1 MKKLSYYLVCIAC
14 ALLTS
19 TSSVFAGDEK
29 GFSGAFVDD
38 PNSLVQP
45 GAYFAISSVY
55 NGRRYYLGVDTVA
68 AQAPTNKDTVTW
80 YEGPNYATIWIAG
93 PLWSPTGEI
102 LADKNYSR
110 TVKSVWLAERVSR
123 ERYLALGSETGT
135 YRSLRLLADGALWYT
150 EKDSRERNRYING
163 YLYYYSPA
171 TETGVEVYRY
181 LSFDPVYGFSRLRE
195 AKSASQRI
203 TIWDRKT
210 GSDLQFHI
218 DPPTYTFGYSTTAET
233 LPITSQVYYYENVD
247 RFRSRYD
254 QVDVYAQRTEPVT
267 DQKALLD
274 PPYSLSGYYEWK
286 SNPIVGAPA
295 DYNGNSLMQYY
306 TITSYDY
313 TDPLNPVPVWG
324 WRDTA
329 LIHVSQTNFVLD
341 EVDNVWKDAIFAVGP
356 SPVDDPSDAR
366 FLRKPAGGGA
376 PTEGDYVNHSDW
388 LYIHFTC
395 KGNNYKDSALVV
407 RQTFHQEHYTTLEIA
422 SSPED
427 AVYPYTYNNKLYDET
442 TSITPSD
449 TAKTFTISALYK
461 SGSQTLS
468 PSGNVVYSEEGTKV
482 ALDLL
487 SRVPVIDEGVLYNGL
502 EVEALNADGTPCE
515 WIESV
520 WLPARN
526 EIRVK
531 VKQYNPDATSN
542 RFAQIRFTYRYRNVV
557 DESDIAI
564 ATRSIWISQE
574 WKDAHATETYI
585 YSFTHKDT
593 EADGLQAVHEKKN
606 TMYAIPGEPMSLPL
620 HRDHWGY
627 YRWFIYDTGSKK
639 DRDLQYMNTWSYATG
654 YAPKNSLNVDN
665 DFMLINH
672 SSAASSR
679 GRWDVIKD
687 IEHPGNP
694 IFAQDHFI
702 QWRRTPI
709 PAVIYPEKEA
719 ASLTR
724 HGKVACDVSAYYDI
738 QTTAATG
745 VGVDLTA
752 LTEPTLSYR
761 QVIDIQPAKTR
772 ADQMAAVKGNGN
784 GANWLE
790 KYKVVAPAGRA
801 FSLQPQCPISA
812 VGADDIDTVHLQYIY
827 YANPV
832 DANAGTRTGLTDEDL
847 QNNQYYARVGV
858 KKRVNTYKKLTLIT
872 YADLMALGNNG
883 SISDILLVNPRNA
896 TGLIVGNNNEQAP
909 WYMDYRPY
917 RATKTQ
923 LEDDLAAKLND
934 GGGYAQAYLTIQRN
948 GSTNQFIFKRGNYKL
963 FDLFTLIDIGGGVWR
978 DYNVR
983 WYNGNPTGSEY
994 FTLGSYA
1001 GSLSDANLPS
1011 GYSSGDLVTLYTN
1024 WEEYIVF
1031 VKKSNKGYLRG
1042 EYPIYCADVNEAAS
1056 RNPYFGWLIYKVETV
1071 STKDYQEIP
1080 RWEKSAD
1087 GITWNPADSVAVWN
1101 YKTNTA
1107 ICKEGYSMTADG
1119 VLHINHLQHTTANRL
1134 VYYRLRTQH
1143 FQLAQFAVVIRNAQ
1157 DEILRVGG
1165 DIISEEEV
1173 ERDYDI
1179 LYKLDMEDWA
1189 APGTTDVVAYNQPF
1203 DWDFTELSYHYPLSA
1218 IPAEKRVFTTEMP
1231 GKGEYAF
1238 INKFVVPEGPTTQN
1252 PGMEYECMD
1261 GAEHGYMLCVN
1272 AAGKRTTIMN
1282 FDFNQIT
1289 CSNQQI
1295 YLVGNYCNPVNNSF
1309 NPQITAD
1316 LEGSNDGGNTWTL
1329 IYRYKSGEI
1338 PYRANNDHPW
1348 HQMALPIARD
1358 SIAKYQKFR
1367 CRAEIN
1373 GGSQQNAHLLI
1384 DRLRFIEKDRAFSV
1398 FQNKA
1403 TCVKEDSVVALI
1415 RINYQSDPDLYQ
1427 PGKLIAY
1434 QFQMWK
1440 DSANGGT
1447 GGYVPMLASKSD
1459 GAGGYIALDDNT
1471 EPQLQVF
1478 PGYLKDGF
1486 TAKESVE
1493 KPFLK
1498 SLKGNDYGYVL
1509 IPEADYDPSAS
1520 GASSGQSA
1528 LRGALI
1534 DQALTKLGITGAAA
1548 AERKANFLN
1557 ETSNIRTFDQI
1568 VSSDYNDWGVVEFGQ
1583 IKTAHIKS
1591 FVNVDG
1597 TWLLYIVCRL
1607 PVDQT
1612 DNNTFRIGMTVMNNL
1627 NDKPTFADESCATF
1641 RILKVKQTTSL
1652 LLDGE
1657 EWPNYSREEIE
1668 ASPSDDKELLPSNET
1683 YRASIKLTV
1692 KNTVGTYP
1700 TYNPRCKFDL
1710 LHAADSVRPNTAAG
1724 NLAFERRYGCT
1735 RTQFIDDME
1744 AFRTDDER
1752 NVMRDIADWDQVTP
1766 EMFTH
1771 TGRTPA
1777 VATAIYNRLNHL
1789 IKDLHVLELGLD
1801 YRDIYMGDKADSWF
1815 YLIPIPATGLFDV
1828 NRSHY
1833 SSLPDTTMSAS
1844 VCNDTLWLQL
1854 HSLEPQ
1860 AKLRFGYD
1868 SRVGD
1873 TYVVPVIRASRSEA
1887 NGEDGKHLNVRIA
1900 ESWSEPA
1907 YTVVIGMDSTEL
1919 IDSNDPDWTKMKTFK
1934 YHQDKDMNGHKP
1946 SEYSDYYAK
1955 GDIVQFTPVA
1965 GNDIALKAGYWYQF
1979 RTAFFAALS
1988 ADTYTADPVHATG
2001 HTQFILA
2008 IAPDTVRWTPAHPDV
2023 ANYWNDDHN
2032 WTPLMRHVPEDGFKA
2047 TVPMKDTKVI
2057 IPEVE
2062 EGLSPIASDYVENQ
2076 IDTLHYGY
2084 AKNTCNAILFKP
2096 NAEILGQEKLTY
2108 ERAYVDIP
2116 LKTGSWQTFSP
2127 AIDDVYAGDM
2137 YIPFSASYDPA
2148 NPASGASTDNE
2159 DFAPKPFPCKA
2170 GYSGTYNPRVYP
2182 FAFYQ
2187 GFYNSS
2193 VPVAFYNTD
2202 EEGTPVATTMVQSK
2216 SSVDWVKT
2224 NALDMYYA
2232 PGKACVL
2239 TGYDATDED
2248 GRPIVVR
2255 LPKPDDAYYGFG
2267 KNGGTNY
2274 VAGSAVTISRPNKMN
2289 RNLAYDKYAPSFSET
2304 EGLTYTLTNATES
2317 EIFFFGNPT
2326 MSLIDV
2332 YRLCVA
2338 NEGVLKHEA
2347 GSYNFTAY
2355 NLIDGDNYTVR
2366 TITGPGQF
2374 FVAPQHAVGLIA
2386 NATQTAAKS
2395 LPIKLTP
2402 SALVAITGDGHL
2414 VSGDEVAKPMPR
2426 RAHNDEEAIN
2436 PRRLY
2441 IAAANETDWG
2451 IKKAYLTLGVQENAT
2466 CGYRYG
2472 EDALSIVSGLNYFSD
2487 ESYNTPLSMY
2497 TIADNQALMM
2507 DIRDTLNMIPLI
2519 FTTLDDNYT
2528 FSNHTLLS
2536 FAMSGQWTA
2545 PLFLHEAVTGDSIQ
2559 IRNGMQIAIVTPLSD
2574 QLRYFINGG
2583 GSSTIPVV
2591 TPDDP
2596 GVVTNVENINGETN
2610 SPLNNNHSTI
2620 IYDMLGRRVKVLGKY
2635 ELINNV
2641 QLPTGVYIIQR
2652 GQQTERMVIR

>member
-1 MKKLSYYLVCIAC
+1 MKKLSYILLCIAC
-14 ALLTS
+14 ALFTS
-19 TSSVFAGDEK
+19 TLSVFAGDEK

-38 PNSLVQP
+38 PNSMVQP

-80 YEGPNYATIWIAG
+80 YEGPSYATMWVAG

-123 ERYLALGSETGT
+123 VRYLALGSETGT
-135 YRSLRLLADGALWYT
+135 YRSLRLLEDGALWYT

-210 GSDLQFHI
+210 GSDLQFHVN
-218 DPPTYTFGYSTTAET
+218 PPTYTFGYSTTAET

-254 QVDVYAQRTEPVT
+254 QVDVYAQLSEPVT

-295 DYNGNSLMQYY
+295 EYNGNSLMQYY

-313 TDPLNPVPVWG
+313 SDPSNPVPVWG

-356 SPVDDPSDAR
+356 SPIDNPSEAR

-376 PTEGDYVNHSDW
+376 PTEGDYLNHNDW

-395 KGNNYKDSALVV
+395 KGNNYKDSASVV

-442 TSITPSD
+442 TSITEGD

-468 PSGNVVYSEEGTKV
+468 PSGNVVSSEEGTKV
-482 ALDLL
+482 ALNLL

-502 EVEALNADGTPCE
+502 EVEALNADGTPCD

-520 WLPARN
+520 RLTARDK
-526 EIRVK
+526 IRVK
-531 VKQYNPDATSN
+531 VKQYNPDATAN
-542 RFAQIRFTYRYRNVV
+542 RYAQIRFTYRYRNVV

-564 ATRSIWISQE
+564 DTRSIWISQE
-574 WKDAHATETYI
+574 WKDAHAHEPYI

-593 EADGLQAVHEKKN
+593 KADGLQAVHEKKN
-606 TMYAIPGEPMSLPL
+606 TMYAIPGENMSLPL

-665 DFMLINH
+665 DFMLINNT
-672 SSAASSR
+672 SAASSR

-687 IEHPGNP
+687 VNNPGNP
-694 IFAQDHFI
+694 KFAADHFI
-702 QWRRTPI
+702 KWRQTPI
-709 PAVIYPEKEA
+709 PAVTYPENEA
-719 ASLTR
+719 VSLTKN
-724 HGKVACDVSAYYDI
+724 GKVACDVSEYYDVE
-738 QTTAATG
+738 TTGRIGNLSAM
-745 VGVDLTA
+745 
-752 LTEPTLSYR
+752 TEPTLSYR

-832 DANAGTRTGLTDEDL
+832 NANAGTRTGLTDEDL
-847 QNNQYYARVGV
+847 QKNQYYARVGV

-948 GSTNQFIFKRGNYKL
+948 GTSNKFFFKRGNYTL
-963 FDLFTLIDIGGGVWR
+963 YDLYTLIDIGGGIWR

-983 WYNGNPTGSEY
+983 WHSGDPTGSEY

-1001 GSLSDANLPS
+1001 GLLSDANLPS
-1011 GYSSGDLVTLYTN
+1011 GYSSGDLVTFYAN
-1024 WEEYIVF
+1024 WEKRIPWTVITKEH
-1031 VKKSNKGYLRG
+1031 KGYLRG
-1042 EYPIYCADVNEAAS
+1042 EYPIYCADVDEASS
-1056 RNPYFGWLIYKVETV
+1056 RNPYYGWLIYKVETV

-1261 GAEHGYMLCVN
+1261 DAEHGYMLCVN

-1403 TCVKEDSVVALI
+1403 TCVREDSVVALI

-1440 DSANGGT
+1440 DTANGGQ

-1459 GAGGYIALDDNT
+1459 GHGGYIALDNT
-1471 EPQLQVF
+1471 TTNPTLQVF

-1486 TAKESVE
+1486 TATESVT
-1493 KPFLK
+1493 KDYLK
-1498 SLKGNDYGYVL
+1498 SLKGYDYGYVM

-1520 GASSGQSA
+1520 GASSGQST

-1583 IKTAHIKS
+1583 LKTAHIKS

-1657 EWPNYSREEIE
+1657 AWPNYSRAVIE
-1668 ASPSDDKELLPSNET
+1668 ADPSDDKKLLPSNET

-1692 KNTVGTYP
+1692 KDAVGIYP
-1700 TYNPRCKFDL
+1700 THNPRCKFDL
-1710 LHAADSVRPNTAAG
+1710 LHAADSVRPNTVAG
-1724 NLAFERRYGCT
+1724 NLAFLRRYGCS
-1735 RTQFIDDME
+1735 RTQFVDDME
-1744 AFRTDDER
+1744 AFRSDDDR
-1752 NVMRDIADWDQVTP
+1752 NVMRDIADWSQVTP
-1766 EMFTH
+1766 EMFTR
-1771 TGRTPA
+1771 TGRTPE

-1789 IKDLHVLELGLD
+1789 IRDLHVLELGLD

-1828 NRSHY
+1828 DRSA

-1854 HSLEPQ
+1854 HSEEPT

-1873 TYVVPVIRASRSEA
+1873 TYVVPVIRASRGDA
-1887 NGEDGKHLNVRIA
+1887 NGENGKHLNVRIA
-1900 ESWSEPA
+1900 ESWCNPA
-1907 YTVVIGMDSTEL
+1907 YTVVIGLDSTEL
-1919 IDSNDPDWTKMKTFK
+1919 IDSNDPAWTGMQTFK
-1934 YHQDKDMNGHKP
+1934 YRQDKDMIGHKP
-1946 SEYSDYYAK
+1946 SEFSYYAK
-1955 GDIVQFTPVA
+1955 GDTVQFTPVA
-1965 GNDIALKAGYWYQF
+1965 GNNITLKAGYWYQF

-1988 ADTYTADPVHATG
+1988 AETYTADPVHATG

-2008 IAPDTVRWTPAHPDV
+2008 IAPDTVRWTPAFPDA

-2032 WTPLMRHVPEDGFKA
+2032 WTAIRNGADCKDMMAL
-2047 TVPMKDTKVI
+2047 VPMGDTKVI
-2057 IPEVE
+2057 IPQVPEGQLPILSDFVE
-2062 EGLSPIASDYVENQ
+2062 AN
-2076 IDTLHYGY
+2076 IDTLHFGY
-2084 AKNTCNAILFKP
+2084 KKNTCAQILFKP
-2096 NAEILGQEKLTY
+2096 RSQVLGQEKLDY
-2108 ERAYVDIP
+2108 QKAFVDVLLIS
-2116 LKTGSWQTFSP
+2116 GDWQTFSP
-2127 AIDDVYAGDM
+2127 ALKHVYSGDM
-2137 YIPFSASYDPA
+2137 YIPENSA
-2148 NPASGASTDNE
+2148 TDK
-2159 DFAPKPFPCKA
+2159 DFEPGVFGK
-2170 GYSGTYNPRVYP
+2170 GSDYSGTSNPRVWPY
-2182 FAFYQ
+2182 AVYQ
-2187 GFYNSS
+2187 GFYNSA

-2202 EEGTPVATTMVQSK
+2202 EEGTPVETTTARSK
-2216 SSVDWVKT
+2216 SSVDWVQT
-2224 NALDMYYA
+2224 NVLDMPYR
-2232 PGKACVL
+2232 PGVACVL
-2239 TGYDATDED
+2239 NAYGPSDKD
-2248 GRPIVVR
+2248 GEELVVR
-2255 LPKPDDAYYGFG
+2255 LPKQESLYYGYGEFP
-2267 KNGGTNY
+2267 
-2274 VAGSAVTISRPNKMN
+2274 AGSGTYIAGAAVPMQDNGTPRPAYNELN
-2289 RNLAYDKYAPSFSET
+2289 HNLAYDKTTLGKAD
-2304 EGLTYTLTNATES
+2304 GITYTLKNETPS

-2326 MSLIDV
+2326 MSLVDV
-2332 YRLCVA
+2332 YTLCKD
-2338 NEGVLKHEA
+2338 NESVLQHE
-2347 GSYNFTAY
+2347 SSTYHFTAY
-2355 NLIDGDNYTVR
+2355 HLVDGTNYTAKP
-2366 TITGPGQF
+2366 ITGPGQYF
-2374 FVAPQHAVGLIA
+2374 IAPQRAVGLVA
-2386 NATQTAAKS
+2386 KDPATE
-2395 LPIKLTP
+2395 LTITLKP
-2402 SALVAITGDGHL
+2402 GALVAITGDGMV
-2414 VSGDEVAKPMPR
+2414 VSDENIRSDAPVR
-2426 RAHNDEEAIN
+2426 RMVKEEETT
-2436 PRRLY
+2436 PDSYLY
-2441 IAAANETDWG
+2441 IAAAVETTDEWDWTTTS
-2451 IKKAYLTLGVQENAT
+2451 KAFLTLGVSETAT
-2466 CGYRYG
+2466 SGFRKG
-2472 EDALSIVSGLNYFSD
+2472 EDALNIASGLNYYSDYSFS
-2487 ESYNTPLSMY
+2487 TPLSMY
-2497 TIADNQALMM
+2497 TIADNKALMLDM
-2507 DIRDTLNMIPLI
+2507 RDTLNMVPLV
-2519 FTTLDDNYT
+2519 FTTLDEKYT

-2536 FAMSGQWTA
+2536 FGMGGQWTA
-2545 PLFLHEAVTGDSIQ
+2545 PLFLHDAVTGDSIQ
-2559 IRNGMQIAIVTPLSD
+2559 IRNGMQIAVTTPLSD
-2574 QLRYFINGG
+2574 QIRYFINGG
-2583 GSSTIPVV
+2583 RRITTPVV

-2596 GVVTNVENINGETN
+2596 GVVTEMENVNGEIKST
-2610 SPLNNNHSTI
+2610 SSNNQSTI
-2620 IYDMLGRRVKVLGKY
+2620 IYDILGRRVKVLGEF

-2641 QLPTGVYIIQR
+2641 KLPMGVYIIQH
-2652 GQQTERMVIR
+2652 GEQAERMVIR